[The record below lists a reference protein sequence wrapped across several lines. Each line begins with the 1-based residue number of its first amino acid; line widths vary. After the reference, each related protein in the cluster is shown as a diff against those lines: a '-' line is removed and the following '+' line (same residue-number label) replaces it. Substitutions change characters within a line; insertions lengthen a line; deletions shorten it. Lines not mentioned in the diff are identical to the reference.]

1 MKMFLLTSLF
11 LLTNELYALN
21 SKMPIL
27 QDTVIGSME
36 IEDDLAG
43 SSYRKRGTSYFLI
56 VKGDTSEFRP
66 IFIESNDGNVRL
78 ILNLPYRKNK
88 LNHEQ
93 RLMQLQRIL
102 SKSSSDYDLKNLN
115 GISIG
120 RLVLLGSLT
129 INLTSE
135 YFQEFGGNSK
145 IRTEDYQDVSKFL
158 LDSQLTSSF
167 NEVLDP
173 YQLTITKINIEK
185 AFLTTKEELIMY
197 SQIESNDLPE
207 KVLDCMTWLTIEN
220 THNSR

>member
-1 MKMFLLTSLF
+1 
-11 LLTNELYALN
+11 
-21 SKMPIL
+21 
-27 QDTVIGSME
+27 
-36 IEDDLAG
+36 
-43 SSYRKRGTSYFLI
+43 
-56 VKGDTSEFRP
+56 
-66 IFIESNDGNVRL
+66 
-78 ILNLPYRKNK
+78 
-88 LNHEQ
+88 
-93 RLMQLQRIL
+93 MQLQRIL

-129 INLTSE
+129 VNLTSE
-135 YFQEFGGNSK
+135 YLQEFGGNSK